1 MRRPTNFY
9 TLGYEKSDIE
19 TFLSRLREH
28 SVSLVADVR
37 ALPLSR
43 KKGFSKKG
51 LEARLAG
58 EGIGYM
64 HAAALGAPK
73 ALREKR
79 RAGCSWADYAAGYEK
94 LVLSLRKQEVKAL
107 ADLALR
113 ERISLLCFERDPG
126 ECHRS
131 LLADE
136 MLKQAG
142 AGALTVVHIRY

>member
-1 MRRPTNFY
+1 MRRPTKFY
-9 TLGYEKSDIE
+9 TLGYEKSDIA
-19 TFLSRLREH
+19 TFISRLREH
-28 SVSLVADVR
+28 SISVVADVR
-37 ALPLSR
+37 TLPLSR

-51 LEARLAG
+51 LKAHLAEAGL
-58 EGIGYM
+58 GYI
-64 HAAALGAPK
+64 HTPELGAPK

-79 RAGCSWADYAAGYEK
+79 RAGCSWADYAAGYK
-94 LVLSLRKQEVKAL
+94 QLVLSLREQEVKAL

-131 LLADE
+131 LLADA

-142 AGALTVVHIRY
+142 AGALTVIHIRY